1 MELLESTL
9 SPRRAELLA
18 RLAAERSFLLQQL
31 EGLNEAT
38 LTHDSVFEGWTAAGL
53 LAHLAYWDALTADW
67 LAKLADGRPGDI
79 RAAGVVDQP
88 LDARN
93 AATQRHFAG
102 EPFVQAVALCQKER
116 RGLLLALGRLP
127 DDTLHRRATLQPG
140 WRATPA
146 DWLRR
151 RHRHDA
157 QHSVDLARWRKG
169 YPANDPVRRT
179 IHRALLRP
187 LLGLARAEFLALA
200 ALIPPGERET
210 RPIEGDWSLKQV
222 LGHLSDYERLGV
234 VALRQVAA
242 GREPVYERT
251 IEDFEGFNAER
262 GPVWAKLP
270 WAEVWAQYVATRREM
285 VEVALALD
293 DAALARLFTAP
304 WLTPTTA
311 GGYLLDMAGHEQ
323 EHADALRRALG
334 LRALPRRLGRANA

>member
-1 MELLESTL
+1 METLEPPL
-9 SPRRAELLA
+9 SPRRAALLA

-31 EGLNEAT
+31 EGVDETALAR
-38 LTHDSVFEGWTAAGL
+38 DPVFDGWTAAGL

-67 LAKLADGRPGDI
+67 LAKVADGRPAEI
-79 RAAGVVDQP
+79 RAAGVVDGS
-88 LDARN
+88 LDGRN

-102 EPFVQAVALCQKER
+102 LPFAQAVALCQKER
-116 RGLLLALGRLP
+116 RGLLLALQRLP
-127 DDTLHRRATLQPG
+127 DDTLHRRVYLAAG
-140 WRATPA
+140 RRGTPA
-146 DWLRR
+146 DWVRR

-157 QHSVDLARWRKG
+157 AHAADLVHWRAN
-169 YPANDPVRRT
+169 YPPNDPAARA

-200 ALIPPGERET
+200 ALIPPSERET

-262 GPVWAKLP
+262 GPAWAARP
-270 WAEVWAQYVATRREM
+270 WAEVWAHYVATRRAM

-293 DAALARLFTAP
+293 DAALARPFVGPDLET
-304 WLTPTTA
+304 TTA
-311 GGYLLDMAGHEQ
+311 AGYLLDMAGHEQ

-334 LRALPRRLGRANA
+334 LPALPRRLGR